1 MDYPISWRPLVTLV
15 FLGLHCYYGNIPY
28 EPDELK
34 HILDEAMMNGT
45 WVNLMLEEQRLHELN
60 TRKLGAF
67 PCPTLSPSDS
77 VPTSVHQLRPSD
89 IKVVAAI
96 GDSYTPE
103 QGEEKVRSTC
113 SSTTE
118 ETLGG
123 NIGGDQDYDFHTS
136 MPNILREYSQ
146 DLYGY
151 SKNVGDFQKNMNE
164 AIIGARSRG
173 FAAQARWI
181 VTKLRIDPSVDFEN
195 DWKLITVFLGGNDLC
210 IYCLFDLTSAAYTNN
225 LRKGLDIL
233 YNNVPR
239 AFVNLVV
246 VMQVGLTQ
254 ILHNGLISTIM
265 LRLGCPCGAF
275 PRSGG
280 DIEQLAKYTE
290 AYQQA
295 VLDLAESG
303 DYDSDTFTVVA
314 QTFFQNMTIPYNVR
328 ALN

>member
-60 TRKLGAF
+60 TRAARAGGGE
-67 PCPTLSPSDS
+67 SPLNMLFDYRGNSWRQ
-77 VPTSVHQLRPSD
+77 T
-89 IKVVAAI
+89 KFGVAI
-96 GDSYTPE
+96 
-103 QGEEKVRSTC
+103 
-113 SSTTE
+113 SSC
-118 ETLGG
+118 
-123 NIGGDQDYDFHTS
+123 IGGDQDYDFHTS